1 MQIILTVSSPPH
13 IYGTD
18 TISRRMRDVLIALS
32 PACVFGIYCY
42 GIYAF
47 STISIAIVSAVIAEF
62 LFQKSSG
69 KKVTTTDFS
78 AVITGLLLAF
88 NLPPGVPFWVPIV

>member
-18 TISRRMRDVLIALS
+18 TISKRMRDVLIALS
-32 PACVFGIYCY
+32 PACIFGIHVY

-47 STISIAIVSAVIAEF
+47 SVISIAVVSAVLAEF
-62 LFQKSSG
+62 LFQKVAG
-69 KKVTTTDFS
+69 KKVTVTDLS

-88 NLPPGVPFWVPIV
+88 NLPPGEIGRAHV